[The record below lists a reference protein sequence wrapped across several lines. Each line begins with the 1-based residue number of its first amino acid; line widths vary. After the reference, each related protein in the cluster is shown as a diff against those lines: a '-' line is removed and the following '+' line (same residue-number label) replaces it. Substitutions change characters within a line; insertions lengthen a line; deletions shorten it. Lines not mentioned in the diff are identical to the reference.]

1 MGMIID
7 WRVQI
12 DYTGSGNELEDAV
25 DKFLDGIYEYEE
37 RFEPLSN
44 FCFYTETYSAY
55 YMIPDFFQE
64 LSKRDDVVV
73 VDLYFKSETDEAST
87 RKTFINGNV
96 VNYHTIISYEP
107 IT

>member
-1 MGMIID
+1 MGMVID

-12 DYTGSGNELEDAV
+12 DYTGIGNELEDAV
-25 DKFLDGIYEYEE
+25 DKFLDEIYEE
-37 RFEPLSN
+37 RFEPITD

-55 YMIPDFFQE
+55 HMIPDFFQE

-73 VDLYFKSETDEAST
+73 IDLYFKSDTDEAPT
-87 RKTFINGNV
+87 RKTFIDGNV
-96 VNYHTIISYEP
+96 VNYHTIISYKP